1 MSNQT
6 PKANQTLYTDENIT
20 TFLDETVRESYTDK
34 AWDLER
40 STPFGSLKDM
50 IRQFHSAKR
59 TDGKVVI
66 TAQVLRIEENIKSL
80 YQIRN
85 PDESYP

>member
-1 MSNQT
+1 MSEQT

-50 IRQFHSAKR
+50 IRQF
-59 TDGKVVI
+59 
-66 TAQVLRIEENIKSL
+66 
-80 YQIRN
+80 YW
-85 PDESYP
+85 